1 MHSPFVTS
9 VSDGHR
15 TGSVYVLKVAPR
27 PSPLPPLD
35 LLYLT
40 NILPM
45 QAARRVGA
53 GSLTNLE
60 TTIFRRACAFL
71 SYEDGRKMAG
81 GARFLRDMAR
91 RLRKE
96 WELRPFNP
104 RVGGTK
110 AAQI

>member
-1 MHSPFVTS
+1 
-9 VSDGHR
+9 
-15 TGSVYVLKVAPR
+15 
-27 PSPLPPLD
+27 
-35 LLYLT
+35 
-40 NILPM
+40 M

-81 GARFLRDMAR
+81 GARFLRDTAR

-104 RVGGTK
+104 RVGENNARK
-110 AAQI
+110 SD